1 MKSTSY
7 QKYTVKFNPEDV
19 PTLYSDWD
27 WLIDQKYLNK
37 PWLMTSFGDL
47 FFEGPDASIH
57 FLDTLEGTITPFAE
71 NEQIAK
77 EKLAETANQKRFLTS
92 DTVDLLRER
101 DLVLKDD
108 ELYIYVP
115 HPLVAGA
122 VRIDSVQIM
131 SLNVVLSLGGQ
142 LLRQMMRR

>member
-1 MKSTSY
+1 MSSSDY
-7 QKYTVKFNPEDV
+7 QQYTVKFNPEDA
-19 PTLYSDWD
+19 PTLYSDWG
-27 WLIDQKYLNK
+27 WLISQKYLNK

-57 FLDTLEGTITPFAE
+57 FLDTLEGTITLFAE
-71 NEQIAK
+71 NEEIAK
-77 EKLAETANQKRFLTS
+77 EKLAETENQRRFLTS
-92 DTVDLLRER
+92 DTVDLLIER

-115 HPLVAGA
+115 HPIVAGE

-131 SLNVVLSLGGQ
+131 SMNVVISLGGQ
-142 LLRQMMRR
+142 LLRQIGR

>member
-1 MKSTSY
+1 MKESEY
-7 QKYTVKFNPEDV
+7 QNYTVGFNPKDI

-27 WLIDQKYLNK
+27 WLIDQKFLNK
-37 PWLMTSFGDL
+37 PWLMTCFGDL
-47 FFEGPDASIH
+47 FFEGPDARIH
-57 FLDTLEGTITPFAE
+57 FLDTLEGVITPFAE

-77 EKLAETANQKRFLTS
+77 EKLAEAENQKRFLTS

-101 DLVLKDD
+101 NLILKDD

-115 HPLVAGA
+115 HPIVVGA

-131 SLNVVLSLGGQ
+131 SMNVVLSLGGQ
-142 LLRQMMRR
+142 LLRQTRG